1 MRAYSS
7 SWDVIGGD
15 LLVHLDNS
23 SYLHQASCRTPWP
36 WWWHWGRSLQIWR
49 DQNTLRWPSCGSP
62 SGRCCSPCS
71 RVVPSSLRGER
82 GVRQWT
88 WYQMGRWEKETRGQ
102 TGEKL
107 IESSTRSGLVQLYWH
122 PTCLRVRGTSQR
134 GLKPGGYQ
142 QLFQC
147 LKVGELEYRWLSF
160 PWRLTWQYGKYG
172 GSSKSYVPGEE
183 GGRSICL
190 FWCWTN
196 VV

>member
-1 MRAYSS
+1 MGICLFIWTTQATYIRHH
-7 SWDVIGGD
+7 VELHGHGD
-15 LLVHLDNS
+15 DIEADNCRYGEIEILWGDHLVD
-23 SYLHQASCRTPWP
+23 HQAGAAVVHVVGSFHHLWE
-36 WWWHWGRSLQIWR
+36 GR
-49 DQNTLRWPSCGSP
+49 
-62 SGRCCSPCS
+62 
-71 RVVPSSLRGER
+71 E
-82 GVRQWT
+82 VRQWT

-172 GSSKSYVPGEE
+172 GVKHKTMCQGRR
-183 GGRSICL
+183 GGGSICV